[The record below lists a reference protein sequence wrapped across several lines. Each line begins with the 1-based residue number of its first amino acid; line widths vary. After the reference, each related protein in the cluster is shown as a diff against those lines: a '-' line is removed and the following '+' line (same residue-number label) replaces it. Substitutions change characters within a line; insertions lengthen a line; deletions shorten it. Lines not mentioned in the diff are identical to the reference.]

1 MKLTRLPYS
10 SISLFIIH
18 RDDMYV
24 RLQLPLRLVLPSISC
39 LLFSSFFFSPSI
51 PLHFSHFFFC
61 NETCS
66 VHLFSPIKSAIRER
80 DSVDAAHRTRSVRL
94 YGYESANLELD
105 TLDALAIVR
114 TVLDIIS
121 QASTSSGVNLEHGV
135 TFTL

>member
-1 MKLTRLPYS
+1 MSDCNYPCA
-10 SISLFIIH
+10 LF
-18 RDDMYV
+18 
-24 RLQLPLRLVLPSISC
+24 C
-39 LLFSSFFFSPSI
+39 LLFLVSFSLPSSFPHLSLYIFLI
-51 PLHFSHFFFC
+51 FFFC

-66 VHLFSPIKSAIRER
+66 VHLFSPINSAIRER